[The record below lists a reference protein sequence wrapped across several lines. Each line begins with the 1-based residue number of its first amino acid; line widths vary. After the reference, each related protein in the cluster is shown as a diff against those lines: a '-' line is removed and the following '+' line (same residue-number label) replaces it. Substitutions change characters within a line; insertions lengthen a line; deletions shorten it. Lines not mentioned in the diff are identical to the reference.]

1 MSLLKI
7 SMLTAIKKANLRRA
21 IALNL
26 LLMTLVVGVG
36 GCLNRS
42 RTADKLRADTKEIQR
57 FDSNATFNDVTLEQA
72 DDKGKLWWKVKA
84 KQASYSR
91 DQKNAVIEDPKGELY
106 QDGKPVFQIAAQK
119 GEVKGD
125 GKSILLKGKVI
136 ATDIRDGTILKGD
149 ELEWRPTED
158 ILLVRNNVTGTHKQM
173 QFSAQEGRVLTRA
186 RTMELFRQIV
196 ASAKSPELQ
205 IRTEH
210 LTWDV
215 KGETVIADRP
225 VQIDQYKNKVLTDRG
240 SAEKAN
246 VDLKA
251 KTVNLQQNAQID
263 SKEKGVQVN
272 SNNLLWNLDAQT
284 INASQ
289 PITILNPPQQVT
301 LNANQGQ
308 MDLQKNT
315 VDLVGNVRGVG
326 QKNQSKLDA
335 DRVLWF
341 ITTQQFEAT
350 GNVNYRQENP
360 PFSLAGP
367 KASGKLDDQQVAVNG
382 GRVELQITPQPKQ

>member
-1 MSLLKI
+1 
-7 SMLTAIKKANLRRA
+7 MLTSIKKPNLNRA

-26 LLMTLVVGVG
+26 LLITLLTGTG
-36 GCLNRS
+36 GCFNRNQA
-42 RTADKLRADTKEIQR
+42 ADKLKEDTKEIQR
-57 FDSNATFNDVTLEQA
+57 FDSNLTFNDVTLEQA

-84 KQASYSR
+84 KQASYSK

-125 GKSILLKGKVI
+125 GKSILLKGAIV
-136 ATDIRDGTILKGD
+136 ATDLRDGTILKGD

-158 ILLVRNNVTGTHKQM
+158 VLFVRNNVTGTHKQM

-186 RTMELFRQIV
+186 RTMELFRQVV
-196 ASAKSPELQ
+196 ASSKTPELQ

-215 KGETVIADRP
+215 KGEKVMGDRP
-225 VQIDQYKNKVLTDRG
+225 IQFDQYKNNVLTDRG
-240 SAEKAN
+240 SADKAD

-251 KTVNLQQNAQID
+251 KTVNLQQNARLD
-263 SKEKGVQVN
+263 SNEKGVQVSSN
-272 SNNLLWNLDAQT
+272 SLLWNLDAQT
-284 INASQ
+284 LASSQ
-289 PITILNPPQQVT
+289 PITIVNSPQQVT
-301 LNANQGQ
+301 LNANEGQ

-315 VDLVGNVRGVG
+315 VDLVGNVRGAG

-350 GNVNYRQENP
+350 GNVSYRQENP
-360 PFSLAGP
+360 PFSLSGP
-367 KASGKLDDQQVAVNG
+367 RASGKLDDQQVAVNG
-382 GRVELQITPQPKQ
+382 GRVELQITPQPQQ